1 MAELAEYLLYLDDNH
16 TAYGEYLRFKDPQ
29 VPLSHTY
36 LEAAAH
42 SMWSSTYENGHAG
55 GHAAINKT
63 SAAQVAR
70 VAAHRDTAATPA
82 LDFRDSQCGQDGVA
96 SIDPRSRCFASLA
109 KHSKNLQR
117 GNALRGCRLCL
128 AALGDKS

>member
-55 GHAAINKT
+55 GH
-63 SAAQVAR
+63 
-70 VAAHRDTAATPA
+70 
-82 LDFRDSQCGQDGVA
+82 GVA